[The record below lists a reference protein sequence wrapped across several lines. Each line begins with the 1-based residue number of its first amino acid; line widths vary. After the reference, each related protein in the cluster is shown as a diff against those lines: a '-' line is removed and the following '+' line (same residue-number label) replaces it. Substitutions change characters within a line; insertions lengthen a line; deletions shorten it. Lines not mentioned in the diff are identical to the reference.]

1 MKNEKKQRILLL
13 AIFGPLILI
22 VAWSNNPTIENV
34 NFRDTSSLF
43 VWFVIIVYSLLFLA
57 FIFSDKTIPPKK
69 QQQQQKKTIQKQ
81 KPAENDPI
89 VKRWM
94 KLAEEEKNKEIYQ

>member
-13 AIFGPLILI
+13 AIFGPLILGI
-22 VAWSNNPTIENV
+22 IWLNNPTIENV
-34 NFRDTSSLF
+34 NFRETSTLF
-43 VWFVIIVYSLLFLA
+43 VWLVIIGYSLLFLA

-69 QQQQQKKTIQKQ
+69 QQQQKKTIQKL